1 MCAGAVLRPPDQGAS
16 LILSDDH
23 SVIANKKL
31 GSGFFNFRLEYALT
45 DGECGEDG
53 IVFWARKL
61 PKPVSQSEM
70 AALLKLTDR
79 DRIQKLSGG
88 ELAAA
93 RCFAVSKSTWCPLGF
108 ASAIRH
114 D

>member
-31 GSGFFNFRLEYALT
+31 GSGFFNFRLEYAIT

-53 IVFWARKL
+53 IVCWARKL